1 MNKLIDFEKLGGYP
15 LAQED
20 LDWLQT
26 SYRSAFASL
35 AELLGDKVILSG
47 MTETGGVVSNGWIS
61 IGGELMPFIGGTIDT
76 GDCIIEET
84 KESLTFQDASVN
96 EVLITRVARFGS
108 PDPAFNYADLTRPGT
123 VKEIWQSGDIK
134 MLTCDDAYITA
145 NFDVTGLGINKRKG
159 WAKCNGNNGTP
170 NMGGKFPVGY
180 NAADG
185 DYDEVGKI
193 GGEKTHVLTVTEMPA
208 HQHFVVKAGNGGNAL
223 ASNNALAGQTNSF
236 SDSNYITR
244 SLAGNAD
251 IGLSSS
257 VGGGTAHENRPPF
270 YTLLFIMK
278 L

>member
-123 VKEIWQSGDIK
+123 VKELWQSGDIK

-159 WAKCNGNNGTP
+159 WARCNGNNGTP
-170 NMGGKFPVGY
+170 NLGGKFPVGY

-185 DYDEVGKI
+185 DYDEVGKT
-193 GGEKTHVLTVTEMPA
+193 GGEKTHTLTVSEMPS
-208 HQHFVVKAGNGGNAL
+208 HTHRGRGNFNFGGYDGGGNDFYRATA
-223 ASNNALAGQTNSF
+223 ASVFQEV
-236 SDSNYITR
+236 
-244 SLAGNAD
+244 
-251 IGLSSS
+251 GLLETT
-257 VGGGTAHENRPPF
+257 GGGQAHENRPPF